1 MACTPEDFEK
11 VTKIVLK
18 KACDDENFES
28 LCFSDREAALKELE
42 DQDIPEEMKLT
53 FVRNLGMFVNLPEAD
68 ELVIEIGDKD
78 CCRYKFMDKS
88 VVRTHFIAD
97 QIDDE
102 YDMNELAGEED

>member
-1 MACTPEDFEK
+1 MACTPKDFEK
-11 VTKIVLK
+11 ATKIVMK

-42 DQDIPEEMKLT
+42 DQDIPEGMKLT
-53 FVRNLGMFVNLPEAD
+53 FVRNLGMFVNLPEED
-68 ELVIEIGDKD
+68 ELVIELGEKEF
-78 CCRYKFMDKS
+78 CKYKFMEKS
-88 VVRTHFIAD
+88 VLRTHCIAE